1 MPHLHSLEGLT
12 LKNSWLTI
20 GVFDGVHRGHQSIL
34 QQLTAGAHAS
44 GAPAVVIS
52 FHPHP
57 ASVLAKLT
65 IPCLT
70 SPAERAELLMALGVE
85 YVITLPFSRELAAQS
100 PEKFMAAVAAPLGLR
115 QLLIGYDFALGKN
128 RAGTPERLTQIGK
141 ELGYETRLL
150 PAIQAGGE
158 ILSSS
163 RARALLQ
170 GGEVGLAADILG
182 RFYTLTG
189 PVVPGDGRGR
199 TIGIPTANIDFP
211 AEKLLPAYGVY
222 ACRALVGAKSHPAVV
237 NIGLRPTFSSGDPAP
252 RVEAHLLDVSADFY
266 GQPMTLEFIQR
277 LRGEQKFD
285 SAAALVAQIH
295 ADIERTRAVKELQR
309 L

>member
-1 MPHLHSLEGLT
+1 MTHLRSLEALA
-12 LKNSWLTI
+12 LQNSWLTI
-20 GVFDGVHRGHQSIL
+20 GVFDGVHRGHQAII

-44 GAPAVVIS
+44 GAPAVVLS

-57 ASVLAKLT
+57 ASILADIE

-70 SPAERAELLMALGVE
+70 TPEERAALLAALGVD

-100 PEKFMAAVAAPLGLR
+100 PEEFMAAIAAPLGLR

-141 ELGYETRLL
+141 QLGYETRLL
-150 PAIQAGGE
+150 QAIQAEGV

-163 RARALLQ
+163 RVRRLLQ
-170 GGEVGLAADILG
+170 SGEVAQAAAILG

-199 TIGIPTANIDFP
+199 TIGIPTANMDFP
-211 AEKLLPAYGVY
+211 AGKLLPARGVY
-222 ACRALVGAKSHPAVV
+222 ACRAGVNGKIYPALV
-237 NIGLRPTFSSGDPAP
+237 NIGLRPTFTSGDPAP
-252 RVEAHLLDVSADFY
+252 RVEAHLLDFSANLY
-266 GQPMTLEFIQR
+266 GQAMQLEFVHY
-277 LRGEQKFD
+277 LRSEQKFA
-285 SAAALVAQIH
+285 SAEALVAQIR
-295 ADIERTRAVKELQR
+295 ADIEQARRINLA
-309 L
+309 